1 MKFIVAVI
9 VLIILASGVPVFAT
23 NYVEPA
29 DFKQWLISGKK
40 MAVVDIQPGAEF
52 AQHHF
57 KGAIETNAFPG
68 KTDGD
73 KQRLDKV
80 LPVIGAGTA
89 AVVVVCPRGRGGAKN
104 AYDYLK
110 SKGVA
115 EQRLFILEE
124 GVAGWPYKELFVT
137 GR

>member
-1 MKFIVAVI
+1 MKFIVALI
-9 VLIILASGVPVFAT
+9 VLMILAGGVPAFAT

-29 DFKQWLISGKK
+29 DFKQWLIFGKK
-40 MAVVDIQPGAEF
+40 MVVVDIQPAAEF

-68 KTDGD
+68 KTDGE
-73 KQRLDKV
+73 KQRLDKA
-80 LPVIGAGTA
+80 LPAIATGTA
-89 AVVVVCPRGRGGAKN
+89 DVVLVCPRGRGGAKN

-115 EQRLFILEE
+115 EQRLFILED
-124 GVAGWPYKELFVT
+124 GVAGWPYKELFIK